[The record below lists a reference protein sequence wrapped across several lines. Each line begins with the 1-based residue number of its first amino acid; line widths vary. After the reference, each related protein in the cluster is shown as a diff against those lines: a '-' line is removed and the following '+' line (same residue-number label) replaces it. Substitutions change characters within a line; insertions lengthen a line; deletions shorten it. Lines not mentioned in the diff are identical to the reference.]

1 MLVTQ
6 HVDGPKI
13 VVVGV
18 GFVGST
24 FAYSP
29 LIRGLAHQVATVDV
43 DMNGAEVEVM
53 DLNQVYPSRTR
64 LGLGGDYSDCEGADT
79 VVIAVDK
86 SARVLGREGVKEI
99 IEFSRREGDG
109 IISKIRSN
117 RYGRCAFPWALD
129 ALKGRVL
136 MFPFL

>member
-13 VVVGV
+13 VFVGA

-24 FAYSP
+24 FAYSL
-29 LIRGLAHQVATVDV
+29 LIRGLAHQIATIDV

-64 LGLGGDYSDCEGADT
+64 LGLGSDYSDCESVDI
-79 VVIAVDK
+79 VVIAADK
-86 SARVLGREGVKEI
+86 SARVLGREGVNEIMELSLDEKETA
-99 IEFSRREGDG
+99 EFQKSAAIVMDVVDSLG
-109 IISKIRSN
+109 
-117 RYGRCAFPWALD
+117 L
-129 ALKGRVL
+129 
-136 MFPFL
+136 